1 MTYSSCSCYSSQ
13 IIFIKLSM
21 CAIIIPYSIF
31 ITLLC
36 PSSSTVSSY
45 GVSPQL
51 ISKEYAFNRLP
62 SPLFWTTISVFYAI
76 FTNTDIIIILFINFL
91 LIKINAKFWLFLNIN
106 RILYNINVIVSY
118 FEFCRIYCLIYFLE
132 MFYEFCYSKK

>member
-1 MTYSSCSCYSSQ
+1 MLYFFYTYLHHLWTTTVPRFIPMTYSSCSCYSSQ

-51 ISKEYAFNRLP
+51 ISKGYTFNRLP
-62 SPLFWTTISVFYAI
+62 SPLFWTTISVFYVI

-106 RILYNINVIVSY
+106 ISL
-118 FEFCRIYCLIYFLE
+118 
-132 MFYEFCYSKK
+132 